1 MEPDAVCGSGGSS
14 VWRYMA
20 ALPHLS
26 LIECKLNLVL
36 SLGGKTETEGE
47 RRRRRRWTTIY
58 LEAISAKEN
67 HIRRAFRLSP
77 PPEGR
82 APGGIQPASHRSDAL
97 RKIKIKTPT
106 LTQLW

>member
-36 SLGGKTETEGE
+36 SLGGKTETEGGGDGE
-47 RRRRRRWTTIY
+47 EEEEETDDNLFGSNICKRK
-58 LEAISAKEN
+58 S
-67 HIRRAFRLSP
+67 H
-77 PPEGR
+77 PE
-82 APGGIQPASHRSDAL
+82 SV
-97 RKIKIKTPT
+97 
-106 LTQLW
+106 